1 MTVDELDAN
10 ERRAFLAWRRNLA
23 RLEEN
28 DKLVLTPFEKNIDIW
43 RQLYRVLERSDL
55 EIATLRK
62 RDPAAKAAPC
72 HALLLPAAILEQ
84 HLPPCGGHVCNS
96 EKVLAEAVV
105 EQHLPPCGGH
115 VCNSEKVLA
124 EAVVYAEKVV
134 GWAKIHCLSSIVLP
148 NLKGGRL
155 SIPRESLIEAPWPQK
170 FGKFGIC

>member
-1 MTVDELDAN
+1 M
-10 ERRAFLAWRRNLA
+10 F
-23 RLEEN
+23 
-28 DKLVLTPFEKNIDIW
+28 
-43 RQLYRVLERSDL
+43 RSDVAHAAV
-55 EIATLRK
+55 ATLRK

-72 HALLLPAAILEQ
+72 HALLLPAAIL
-84 HLPPCGGHVCNS
+84 
-96 EKVLAEAVV
+96 

-155 SIPRESLIEAPWPQK
+155 SIPRERY
-170 FGKFGIC
+170 